1 MSEEQIREAANE
13 YMETPPV
20 SAAIRCGDVEDL
32 VSHIKVAYANGLR
45 DALEAFEGKN
55 NLKQNYYGRIDSK
68 YFRWA
73 RILFYGPLRYS
84 SDRKYE

>member
-32 VSHIKVAYANGLR
+32 ASHIKVAYANGLR
-45 DALEAFEGKN
+45 DAIKTFEGKDD
-55 NLKQNYYGRIDSK
+55 KK
-68 YFRWA
+68 
-73 RILFYGPLRYS
+73 
-84 SDRKYE
+84 